1 MFGDNQIGNINL
13 NLIKA
18 LLSLTI
24 FLLIDSNY
32 TFSQTPSGDTYLQG
46 FYWNVVPGGI
56 WWDSLSSLATK
67 IKSAGF
73 SSIYI
78 PPPSKGAGG
87 GFSMGYDIYDHYD
100 FGEFYQKGSVETRF
114 GSKNELLRMIQVFKS
129 LGIGVYVDAVLNHT
143 AGGELKSKNN
153 CRTDSAWLVFNYPFG
168 SKRFQKN
175 ANSFNPSENNNCNQ
189 SPPYNDNFFSFA
201 NDNCTDCPDV
211 QDSLIAWG
219 QYLKSYFGFNG
230 ARLDAVKHI
239 NPNFISLFVNQAFPD
254 DYIVA
259 EYIGSG
265 TEIRSY
271 YNQLASMGAGRVSFF
286 DFPLRYTL
294 ADMCNNAAGTFDM
307 RLLDNAG
314 LIFGQGMSGFNVST
328 FVENHD
334 FDRMGWDGTIDT
346 AVGGHSPIFRDK
358 HLAYAFILFS
368 EGRPSVFFK
377 DYFDYGLGP
386 IIDTLI
392 FIRHKFLG
400 GNTTLRNELDP
411 WYIRQDGNQDQNLL
425 AQDIYVARR
434 NGWQNQIGG
443 YIVINDNPT
452 QWIDVWVDTELP
464 IGTVYKDYTGK
475 DANKVVVGPKPGG
488 TKNRIKLWAPPRSFT
503 IYVAD
508 TSQIINHSPVIQ
520 KVSNLNAYTFSELKY
535 QIVAN
540 DANNDSLIFQIQNK
554 PDWINFSSNGL
565 LSGIPQISDTGI
577 YQSIIVTVTDN
588 RGGFDAD
595 TFSIRVFLNHFPI
608 IIDLSD
614 TTSYS
619 TQRFERQILAYDLD
633 NDTLYYSFIQH
644 PNWLGIDTSTG
655 KIAGIPAPEDTG
667 KSLIIFKVY
676 DSKGGADTSQFYL
689 TIREKKDSL
698 IYTYGKPKIDGMISI
713 NENDWRQEWL
723 VVDDPIGDSRW
734 TLVNEFDDLF
744 FTWDAD
750 SIYFGAKYTLVNN
763 TLQIFIDVGIDGGE
777 TNFNSYSGYMGAFPR
792 NFRFRQED
800 NIDLMIAA
808 WNRERPRIFKI
819 RDSNSLEITSLCT
832 RAGTTQAEVA
842 IAWNTIFG
850 LGPGLIPPY
859 TKLKMVAVISG
870 GENWG
875 AGDAA
880 PSNCDVELCP
890 PGNDTLYQ
898 GPDSL
903 ITLYIAEVDK
913 NGDGIPDPTII
924 ISSSNDNKK
933 LQNNPEEF
941 FINNIYPNPFNSKA
955 KLDVHLNKETNLE
968 IKVYNLIG
976 EEVQKI
982 TNEVFRPGVYSFLID
997 ASNLSSGIYFVRI
1010 KTNETTQ
1017 LKKLI
1022 LIK

>member
-1 MFGDNQIGNINL
+1 MKSVKFFL
-13 NLIKA
+13 
-18 LLSLTI
+18 I
-24 FLLIDSNY
+24 FLLIELLFNSSKI
-32 TFSQTPSGDTYLQG
+32 FSQTPQGDTYLQG
-46 FYWNVVPGGI
+46 FYWNVFPGGV
-56 WWDSLSSLATK
+56 WWDSLSKLATK

-114 GSKNELLRMIQVFKS
+114 GSKSELQQMIKTFKT
-129 LGIGVYVDAVLNHT
+129 LGIDVYVDVVLNHT
-143 AGGELKSKNN
+143 AGGELRSKNN
-153 CRTDSAWLVFNYPFG
+153 CRTDSAWLIFNYPFG
-168 SKRFQKN
+168 SKRFPKN

-211 QDSLIAWG
+211 RDSLIVWG
-219 QYLKSYFGFNG
+219 KYLRNYFGFNG

-239 NPNFISLFVNQAFPD
+239 NPNFISQFVNQSFPSN
-254 DYIVA
+254 YIVA

-265 TEIRSY
+265 TEIKNY

-294 ADMCNNAAGTFDM
+294 ADMCNNSSGTFDM
-307 RLLDNAG
+307 RRLDNAG

-334 FDRMGWDGTIDT
+334 FDRTGWDGTIDT

-358 HLAYAFILFS
+358 HLGYAFILFS

-377 DYFDYGLGP
+377 DYFDYRLSP

-400 GNTTLRNELDP
+400 GTTTLRNGLDP

-443 YIVINDNPT
+443 YLVINDNPN
-452 QWIDVWVDTELP
+452 QWIDVWVDTDLP
-464 IGTVYKDYTGK
+464 VGTVYKEYTGK
-475 DANKVVVGPKPGG
+475 DVNKTVVGPRPGG
-488 TKNRIKLWAPPRSFT
+488 TKNRVKLWAPPRNFT
-503 IYVAD
+503 IYIAD
-508 TSQIINHSPVIQ
+508 TTHQINHSPVIQ
-520 KVSNLNAYTFSELKY
+520 KLDTLNSFTLSEFKY
-535 QIVAN
+535 QILAS
-540 DANNDSLIFQIQNK
+540 DANNDPLNFTIQNK
-554 PDWINFSSNGL
+554 PHWISFNSTGL
-565 LSGIPQISDTGI
+565 LKGTPQISDTGI
-577 YQSIIVTVTDN
+577 YSNIIVSVSDN
-588 RGGFDAD
+588 RGGIDTD
-595 TFSIRVFLNHFPI
+595 TFTIKVYLNRFPTI
-608 IIDLSD
+608 VDFSD
-614 TTSYS
+614 TTIF
-619 TQRFERQILAYDLD
+619 TTKRFERQIIAYDID
-633 NDTLYYSFIQH
+633 ADTLYYSFIQK
-644 PNWLGIDTSTG
+644 PSWLGLDTSTG
-655 KIAGIPAPEDTG
+655 VMAGIPAPEDTG
-667 KSLIIFKVY
+667 KFLVIFRVY
-676 DSKGGADTSQFYL
+676 DSKGGADTSSFNL
-689 TIREKKDSL
+689 TVREKKDTL
-698 IYTYGKPKIDGMISI
+698 IFTYAKPRIDGII
-713 NENDWRQEWL
+713 LIGANDWRPEWL
-723 VVDDPIGDSRW
+723 IVDDPIGDSKW

-763 TLQIFIDVGIDGGE
+763 TLQIFVDVGIDGGE
-777 TNFNSYSGYMGAFPR
+777 TNFNAFSGYLGAFPR
-792 NFRFRQED
+792 NFRFRSSD

-808 WNRERPRIFKI
+808 WNRERPRVFKI
-819 RDSNSLEITSLCT
+819 RDSNSIEITSLCT
-832 RAGTTQAEVA
+832 RAGSTQAEVA

-850 LGPGLIPPY
+850 LGPGLVPPY
-859 TKLKMVAVISG
+859 TSFKIVSVISG
-870 GENWG
+870 GDNWG

-903 ITLYIAEVDK
+903 ITLYSIQIDK
-913 NGDGIPDPTII
+913 NGDGIPDPTVV
-924 ISSSNDNKK
+924 ISSITEEKFGNNLNPKEFYVSN
-933 LQNNPEEF
+933 L
-941 FINNIYPNPFNSKA
+941 YPNPFNSFTR
-955 KLDVHLNKETNLE
+955 LDVLLRNDNNLE
-968 IKVYNLIG
+968 IKLFDLLGREIKSIVNQSLRRG
-976 EEVQKI
+976 
-982 TNEVFRPGVYSFLID
+982 NHSFTID
-997 ASNLSSGIYFVRI
+997 ASNLSSGIYFIQI
-1010 KTNETTQ
+1010 KTNKTIE

>member
-1 MFGDNQIGNINL
+1 MKVSKLLLAINII
-13 NLIKA
+13 LII
-18 LLSLTI
+18 I
-24 FLLIDSNY
+24 FENV
-32 TFSQTPSGDTYLQG
+32 FSQTPKGDTYLQG
-46 FYWNVVPGGI
+46 FYWNVVPGGV

-114 GSKNELLRMIQVFKS
+114 GSKNELLKVIQVFKS
-129 LGIGVYVDAVLNHT
+129 LGIDVYVDAVLNHT

-153 CRTDSAWLVFNYPFG
+153 CRADSAWLIFNYPFG
-168 SKRFQKN
+168 SKRFPKN

-189 SPPYNDNFFSFA
+189 SAPYNDNFFSFA
-201 NDNCTDCPDV
+201 NDNCTDCQDV
-211 QDSLIAWG
+211 RDSLIAWG
-219 QYLKSYFGFNG
+219 QHLKNYFGFNG

-239 NPNFISLFVNQAFPD
+239 NPNFISQFLTQAFP
-254 DYIVA
+254 YNYVVA
-259 EYIGSG
+259 EFIGNG
-265 TEIRSY
+265 TEIQNY
-271 YNQLASMGAGRVSFF
+271 YSQLASMGAGRVSFF

-294 ADMCNNAAGTFDM
+294 ADMCNNSSGSFDM
-307 RLLDNAG
+307 RFLDNAG
-314 LIFGQGMSGFNVST
+314 LIFGYGMSGLNVST
-328 FVENHD
+328 FVDNHD

-346 AVGGHSPIFRDK
+346 AVGGHSPVFRDK

-377 DYFDYGLGP
+377 DYFDYGLGSL
-386 IIDTLI
+386 IDTLI

-400 GNTTLRNELDP
+400 GNTTLRSGLDA

-452 QWIDVWVDTELP
+452 QWIDVWVDTDSP
-464 IGTVYKDYTGK
+464 VGTVYKDYTGK
-475 DANKVVVGPKPGG
+475 DGNKIVVGPKPGG
-488 TKNRIKLWAPPRSFT
+488 TKNRIKLWAPPRNFT

-508 TSQIINHSPVIQ
+508 TTQLINHSPVIQ
-520 KVSNLNAYTFSELKY
+520 KIETINAFTFSEFEF
-535 QIVAN
+535 QVMAS
-540 DANNDSLIFQIQNK
+540 DVNNDRLSFTIQNK
-554 PDWINFSSNGL
+554 PEWLNFTSTGL
-565 LSGIPQISDTGI
+565 LTGIPQLSDTGA
-577 YQSIIVTVTDN
+577 YHNIIISVSDN

-595 TFSIRVFLNHFPI
+595 TFSINVYLNHFPI
-608 IIDLSD
+608 IVDLAD
-614 TTSYS
+614 TTSYA
-619 TQRFERQILAYDLD
+619 TQRFERQIIAYDLD
-633 NDTLYYSFIQH
+633 NDTLYYAFIQK
-644 PNWLGIDTSTG
+644 PLWVGIDTASG
-655 KIAGIPAPEDTG
+655 LMAGIPSPEDTG
-667 KSLIIFKVY
+667 KTLIVYKVY
-676 DSKGGADTSQFYL
+676 DSKGGADTSSFYL
-689 TIREKKDSL
+689 HIREKKDSL
-698 IYTYGKPKIDGMISI
+698 IYTYAKPKIDGTISI

-723 VVDDPIGDSRW
+723 IVDDPIGDSKW
-734 TLVNEFDDLF
+734 TLINEFDDLY

-763 TLQIFIDVGIDGGE
+763 TLQIFVDAGIDDGE

-792 NFRFRQED
+792 NFRFRQQD
-800 NIDLMIAA
+800 NIDLMISA
-808 WNRERPRIFKI
+808 WNKEKPRIFKVK
-819 RDSNSLEITSLCT
+819 DSNSVDISALCS
-832 RAGTTQAEVA
+832 RAGSTQAEVA
-842 IAWNTIFG
+842 ISWNSIYG
-850 LGPGLIPPY
+850 LGPGLIPPN
-859 TKLKMVAVISG
+859 TKLKIVAVISG

-913 NGDGIPDPTII
+913 DSNGIPDPTIV
-924 ISSSNDNKK
+924 ISSVNEK
-933 LQNNPEEF
+933 LKSKIFTEEF
-941 FINNIYPNPFNSKA
+941 FVSNLYPNPFNSQS
-955 KLDVHLNKETNLE
+955 KLDVFLNKETELE
-968 IKVYNLIG
+968 IKVFNLLG
-976 EEVQKI
+976 EEIKLLAKQML
-982 TNEVFRPGVYSFLID
+982 RPGFYSFQID
-997 ASNLSSGIYFVRI
+997 ASDLSSGIYFIRV
-1010 KTNETTQ
+1010 KTKERTQ